1 MFDDTV
7 MVTSYVDPSVVT
19 DSALAELRAFLHRLG
34 REARQGEVGIVVG
47 SQYHGITQYD
57 RAGGEP

>member
-47 SQYHGITQYD
+47 SQYHGITQ
-57 RAGGEP
+57 